1 MRMKKPQTFKVLLT
15 AAAML
20 AASVPG
26 QAATLL
32 EIYQQA
38 LQSDPRIHEAEAR
51 RLAALEAEPQAR
63 GVLLPQIG
71 FGADWTKTETSG
83 SGVQNTVVEQP
94 EGSGNFVVV
103 PFGFQTEVEDE
114 TTRWQFNLRQTLFRG
129 RQGRGAGRSRS

>member
-1 MRMKKPQTFKVLLT
+1 MKNPRTFKALLLT
-15 AAAML
+15 ATIF
-20 AASVPG
+20 AASAPA

-63 GVLLPQIG
+63 GLLLPQID
-71 FGADWTKTETSG
+71 FGADWTKTNTSG

-114 TTRWQFNLRQTLFRG
+114 
-129 RQGRGAGRSRS
+129 

>member
-1 MRMKKPQTFKVLLT
+1 MKNPMTFKVLLIT
-15 AAAML
+15 IAL
-20 AASVPG
+20 FAASAPG

-71 FGADWTKTETSG
+71 FGADWTRTESSG

-94 EGSGNFVVV
+94 EG
-103 PFGFQTEVEDE
+103 
-114 TTRWQFNLRQTLFRG
+114 
-129 RQGRGAGRSRS
+129 